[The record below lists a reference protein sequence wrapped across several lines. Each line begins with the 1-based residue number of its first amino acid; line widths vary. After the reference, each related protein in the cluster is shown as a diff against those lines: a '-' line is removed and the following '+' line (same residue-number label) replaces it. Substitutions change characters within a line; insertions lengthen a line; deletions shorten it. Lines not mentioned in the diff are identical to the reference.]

1 MTDTYCNVYGMLQTY
16 YTLLCILSS
25 GRKAVCTS
33 EISCAALQQQ
43 LSGTKAIAP
52 NAVMQSQLPVSST
65 PWSNS
70 LFLSQDFVFDESEDP
85 SSIRVKQYQA
95 RKDFYSLTPATD
107 EA

>member
-1 MTDTYCNVYGMLQTY
+1 
-16 YTLLCILSS
+16 
-25 GRKAVCTS
+25 
-33 EISCAALQQQ
+33 
-43 LSGTKAIAP
+43 
-52 NAVMQSQLPVSST
+52 MQSQLPVSST